1 MMNLWQVNIGVLW
14 IISSEKCL
22 QNSQENIYRSP
33 IFSKGVFPVNFI
45 KHLLSSTSQS
55 LLLEQFCLFRLFE
68 EPFYLFLS
76 CARQRVVS
84 VLPEV
89 HMMFKCK
96 SSNKHYGIRQVLA
109 TSKGIV
115 KTSTEVVTKMCV
127 LEIPN
132 IPRKIQML
140 KFRSSR
146 QMSQMSQKF
155 GKFLNF
161 SF

>member
-45 KHLLSSTSQS
+45 KHLLQSTSQS
-55 LLLEQFCLFRLFE
+55 LLLKQFCLFRLFE

-115 KTSTEVVTKMCV
+115 KTSKNFQNTDYVQNMWQVASGLTDSFTLISPISQDSKVNKAKM
-127 LEIPN
+127 
-132 IPRKIQML
+132 
-140 KFRSSR
+140 
-146 QMSQMSQKF
+146 
-155 GKFLNF
+155 
-161 SF
+161 